1 MIFKCIQC
9 ERDITALRFH
19 SAIAVMS
26 GKYHIP
32 AVRVTWSARTAASIF
47 RQTCLSWNSPALTGG
62 RAMITPQEAR
72 QRTRAL
78 VEHYV
83 NECEC
88 RDLTDVKHV
97 LTALIS
103 MATQAIVATNGK
115 AAALQVLVNT
125 LTHTAENEVPYRM
138 ETTAEGGLHI
148 TVSRKH

>member
-1 MIFKCIQC
+1 
-9 ERDITALRFH
+9 
-19 SAIAVMS
+19 
-26 GKYHIP
+26 
-32 AVRVTWSARTAASIF
+32 
-47 RQTCLSWNSPALTGG
+47 
-62 RAMITPQEAR
+62 MITPQEAR
-72 QRTRAL
+72 QRTL

-103 MATQAIVATNGK
+103 MTAQAIVATNGK

-125 LTHTAENEVPYRM
+125 LTHTAEHEVPYRM